1 MNPGEFEFEILAPW
15 KADVFLACPEDLIP
29 WPLVERL
36 DRAGVCVAGRP
47 TDGPPDDQ
55 RDRGLAR
62 GCAGVVRVAAEGQS
76 GAAPA
81 PDIGARAT
89 LDCGSEEPADVEAFL
104 AAVSSDGGQ
113 VRPYGFFVGRL
124 ERDFRHA
131 REAIRTAVE
140 AEAGIPCLWA
150 DDGRHRTSVESVRER
165 TRLLIKHA
173 AMVVADLTLG
183 VESPERENPSRAHEI
198 GMAIAYERPLMLCS
212 QEPRRY
218 PYFSIGD
225 MQMTFWATEDELERD
240 VRTWIR
246 FNGRSFARR
255 VFNYRL
261 PAPIYAEPVFRYDPA
276 LRYVGPKTP
285 MPSGMRRLLVSAGL
299 RLP

>member
-1 MNPGEFEFEILAPW
+1 MNRREFEFEILAPW
-15 KADVFLACPEDLIP
+15 KADVFLACPEDRIP
-29 WPLVERL
+29 WPVVERL
-36 DRAGVCVAGRP
+36 DRAGVCVVGRP
-47 TDGPPDDQ
+47 ADAPPDDE
-55 RDRGLAR
+55 RDRSLAR
-62 GCAGVVRVAAEGQS
+62 GCAGVVRA
-76 GAAPA
+76 
-81 PDIGARAT
+81 D
-89 LDCGSEEPADVEAFL
+89 ADVEAFL
-104 AAVSSDGGQ
+104 AAVSSDSGQ
-113 VRPYGFFVGRL
+113 DRPYAFFVGRL

-131 REAIRTAVE
+131 REAIRTAIE

-246 FNGRSFARR
+246 FHGRSIVRR

-261 PAPIYAEPVFRYDPA
+261 PAPMYAKPVFQYDPA

-285 MPSGMRRLLVSAGL
+285 LPSGMRRLLVSAGL

>member
-1 MNPGEFEFEILAPW
+1 MSRREFEFEILAPW
-15 KADVFLACPEDLIP
+15 KADVFLACPEDRIP
-29 WPLVERL
+29 WAVVERL
-36 DRAGVCVAGRP
+36 DRAGICVAGRRGDA
-47 TDGPPDDQ
+47 TPDDEL
-55 RDRGLAR
+55 DRGLAR
-62 GCAGVVRVAAEGQS
+62 GCAGVVRVAPD
-76 GAAPA
+76 GAGGPGT
-81 PDIGARAT
+81 GARAT
-89 LDCGSEEPADVEAFL
+89 LDCGFDEPADVEAFL
-104 AAVSSDGGQ
+104 AAVSSGSGQ
-113 VRPYGFFVGRL
+113 VRPYAFFVGRL

-131 REAIRTAVE
+131 REAIRTAIE

-150 DDGRHRTSVESVRER
+150 DDGRHRTNVESVRER

-246 FNGRSFARR
+246 FNGRSIARR

-261 PAPIYAEPVFRYDPA
+261 PAPMYAEPVFRYDPA

-285 MPSGMRRLLVSAGL
+285 MPSGMRRLLVNAGL